1 MLEKK
6 KSLRELTSIRIGGI
20 ARLLATPTNIQELK
34 EYIKIAR
41 DMDVFVIGRGSNT
54 IMGDFDGIVIRTSRF
69 QELSVKEM
77 RNTFCIYAGAGISLM
92 TLVRIAN
99 ELNLEGIYKL
109 DGFPASVGGAVS
121 MNAGA
126 FGCEFS
132 EFIKSVDFIGWDG
145 ELHRINKEELSFSY
159 RNSQFPELGL
169 VIGVSLEFKKA
180 NTSVAQESLKIKT
193 KRLSSQ
199 PRGVLTCG
207 STFKNPPGDFAG
219 RLLELSGLKG
229 FKLGN
234 VGFSSKHA
242 NFLINFG
249 NASFSEASE
258 IIVLAREKVFENFN
272 VLLEEEV
279 KLIASNSNSRW

>member
-1 MLEKK
+1 
-6 KSLRELTSIRIGGI
+6 
-20 ARLLATPTNIQELK
+20 
-34 EYIKIAR
+34 
-41 DMDVFVIGRGSNT
+41 
-54 IMGDFDGIVIRTSRF
+54 
-69 QELSVKEM
+69 
-77 RNTFCIYAGAGISLM
+77 
-92 TLVRIAN
+92 
-99 ELNLEGIYKL
+99 
-109 DGFPASVGGAVS
+109 
-121 MNAGA
+121 
-126 FGCEFS
+126 CEFS